1 MKSKKLGLSSG
12 IAVCVGLI
20 VATSCL
26 VSLGIGIG
34 LAGRWFILP
43 LFVVMF
49 LNMFVALSF
58 SELHSMMPDVDG
70 GTGQYLL
77 VGLGPLPSMV
87 GNISA
92 YIITM
97 VLASTAELVM
107 CGTVLQQLFFPAV
120 DSRVIAML
128 VLCVFFAIN
137 CFGVNIFS
145 KIQNIVVVLLIGS
158 MVILGVLGTFGLG
171 TGTMIS
177 AEEQTAPAIQ
187 GIGNVMSLAA
197 IAFWLFIGVEFVIPV
212 AKNMKNPKR
221 DVLLSMVLGLI
232 LLFGVQAVLGWGMS
246 NYVSLDILA
255 ADPNGT
261 PHMTYAYNLLGK
273 PGQYWMG
280 FVTILAAVSTMNTV
294 FVSTS
299 KIMEGMAQEGLLP
312 KVFTRTNRY
321 NSAYIGLAFLAFC
334 DSGLILTNLANAGGI
349 VFLILAASCFWLV
362 TYCMIHLSV
371 LLMRRRYPNAPR
383 NAKLTFYGIPQIL
396 GILGNVYMIWHIES
410 GDART
415 KIFVV
420 FGVLFAVLVAYSA
433 IWVMGVMKVKAF
445 RPVELELVRK
455 GNGFMPTVLE
465 SQSREKP
472 KLSSALF

>member
-1 MKSKKLGLSSG
+1 
-12 IAVCVGLI
+12 
-20 VATSCL
+20 
-26 VSLGIGIG
+26 
-34 LAGRWFILP
+34 
-43 LFVVMF
+43 
-49 LNMFVALSF
+49 
-58 SELHSMMPDVDG
+58 MMPDVDG

-107 CGTVLQQLFFPAV
+107 CGTVLQQLFFTAV

-137 CFGVNIFS
+137 CFGVDIFS

-158 MVILGVLGTFGLG
+158 MVLLGVLGTFGLG

-255 ADPNGT
+255 ADPNDT

-273 PGQYWMG
+273 PGQY
-280 FVTILAAVSTMNTV
+280 
-294 FVSTS
+294 
-299 KIMEGMAQEGLLP
+299 
-312 KVFTRTNRY
+312 
-321 NSAYIGLAFLAFC
+321 
-334 DSGLILTNLANAGGI
+334 
-349 VFLILAASCFWLV
+349 
-362 TYCMIHLSV
+362 
-371 LLMRRRYPNAPR
+371 
-383 NAKLTFYGIPQIL
+383 
-396 GILGNVYMIWHIES
+396 
-410 GDART
+410 
-415 KIFVV
+415 
-420 FGVLFAVLVAYSA
+420 
-433 IWVMGVMKVKAF
+433 
-445 RPVELELVRK
+445 
-455 GNGFMPTVLE
+455 
-465 SQSREKP
+465 
-472 KLSSALF
+472 